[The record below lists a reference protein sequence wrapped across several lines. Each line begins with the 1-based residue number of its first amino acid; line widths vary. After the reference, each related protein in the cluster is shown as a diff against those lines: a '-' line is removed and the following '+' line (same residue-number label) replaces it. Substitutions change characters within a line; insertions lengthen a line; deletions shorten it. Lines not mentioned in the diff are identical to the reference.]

1 MVQEVDGDD
10 RDEVDGEDCDESS
23 DGSFGVVVVVNTT
36 TNALAENTSSVNITI
51 VNIIIISFN
60 SSVSIQHRGK

>member
-23 DGSFGVVVVVNTT
+23 DGSFGVVVVDTT

-60 SSVSIQHRGK
+60 SSVSIQHRGN